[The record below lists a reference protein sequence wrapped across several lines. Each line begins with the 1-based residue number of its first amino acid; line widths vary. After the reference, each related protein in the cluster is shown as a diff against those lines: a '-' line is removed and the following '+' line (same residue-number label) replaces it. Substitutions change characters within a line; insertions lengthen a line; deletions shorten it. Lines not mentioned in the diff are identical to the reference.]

1 MNATRDDDALNWAGD
16 DDPTLAPGDNGKAAP
31 NTTALPEGWT
41 IPHQTVSANLPAA
54 TGQTTDADTAAADTA
69 ESDTA
74 ESDDAAADDTEADGA
89 ALSSAALVG
98 MGILAGMYLLYTI
111 GWFIGVAR
119 GAAPVGDPVAEFMFS
134 LGAWL
139 AVAAPLA
146 WFGVTCW
153 LTRGHQRVRL
163 AWLLI
168 GVVVLAPL
176 PFIIGSGTGS

>member
-54 TGQTTDADTAAADTA
+54 TGQTTDADATAA
-69 ESDTA
+69 ETA
-74 ESDDAAADDTEADGA
+74 ESDDAAADGA
-89 ALSSAALVG
+89 APSSAALVG

-139 AVAAPLA
+139 AVAAPLV

-153 LTRGHQRVRL
+153 LTRSHQRVRL
-163 AWLLI
+163 VWLLI

>member
-16 DDPTLAPGDNGKAAP
+16 DDPTLAPKDDGRAAP
-31 NTTALPEGWT
+31 NATSLPEGWT
-41 IPHQTVSANLPAA
+41 IPHQSVSANPPAT
-54 TGQTTDADTAAADTA
+54 TGQTTDAGTSK
-69 ESDTA
+69 SDT
-74 ESDDAAADDTEADGA
+74 TEPDGA
-89 ALSSAALVG
+89 ALSSVALVG

-119 GAAPVGDPVAEFMFS
+119 SAVPVSDPVAEFMFS

-139 AVAAPLA
+139 AVAAPPV

-153 LTRGHQRVRL
+153 LTKGHQRARL

-176 PFIIGSGTGS
+176 PFIIGSGAGS

>member
-16 DDPTLAPGDNGKAAP
+16 DDPTLAPGDNGRAAP
-31 NTTALPEGWT
+31 NASALPEGWT
-41 IPHQTVSANLPAA
+41 IPHQTVSANPSA
-54 TGQTTDADTAAADTA
+54 TPGQATD
-69 ESDTA
+69 
-74 ESDDAAADDTEADGA
+74 DDTTEPATSKSDGTEPDSTETDGP
-89 ALSSAALVG
+89 ALSSVALIG

-119 GAAPVGDPVAEFMFS
+119 SAVPVSDPVADFMFS

-139 AVAAPLA
+139 AVAAPPV
-146 WFGVTCW
+146 WFGVTSW
-153 LTRGHQRVRL
+153 LTRGHQRARL

-176 PFIIGSGTGS
+176 PFIIGSGAGS